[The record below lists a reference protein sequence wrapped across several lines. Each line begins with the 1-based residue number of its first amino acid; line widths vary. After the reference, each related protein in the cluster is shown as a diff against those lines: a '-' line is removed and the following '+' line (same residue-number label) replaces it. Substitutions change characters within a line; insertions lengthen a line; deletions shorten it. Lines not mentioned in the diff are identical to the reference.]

1 MRTAWEAG
9 ARGKNAQLLFLRLP
23 PDTGG
28 PGLPSMAC
36 CVSRSLTPSSA
47 FSLMCGSL
55 TCYLL
60 ITGALRLLCLLLRL
74 CSSLRIFPTQ
84 SSSVSKLYCCF
95 FREVFPS
102 VDQVLLVGLGRVFPR
117 FIGLLAKGLKIRAD
131 IYLQKKPGNLIWSSV
146 RVQTMKEGYTSRVS
160 ASS

>member
-1 MRTAWEAG
+1 MNRTQTRTAWEAR
-9 ARGKNAQLLFLRLP
+9 ARGENAQLLLLRLP
-23 PDTGG
+23 PETGG

-74 CSSLRIFPTQ
+74 CFTLSIFPTP
-84 SSSVSKLYCCF
+84 SSSVSKLYCYSF
-95 FREVFPS
+95 GEAFPS
-102 VDQVLLVGLGRVFPR
+102 VDQVFLVGS
-117 FIGLLAKGLKIRAD
+117 LAKGLKIRAD

-146 RVQTMKEGYTSRVS
+146 RVRIIERYTSRLS